1 MYEDIKP
8 VFEGLSNLEQGPG
21 WIDLVPETSNLTSM
35 SYIYYVSIYIYYV
48 YIYIHVYVY
57 TYASIYICMN
67 QNNPKTHCGL

>member
-35 SYIYYVSIYIYYV
+35 SYIYILCIYIYYV
-48 YIYIHVYVY
+48 YIYIYMYMYIHMHLYIYV
-57 TYASIYICMN
+57 
-67 QNNPKTHCGL
+67 